1 MDIFLGT
8 TEYFWHPLLQKVWV
22 VGNGKCCV
30 TVTYTLGHVWKCA
43 AMKVKTKDL
52 DLLLQENDLLTIS
65 KFHVNI
71 ILAAVTRDDL

>member
-1 MDIFLGT
+1 
-8 TEYFWHPLLQKVWV
+8 
-22 VGNGKCCV
+22 V